1 MLPKPGEFHFLWEIC
16 SGAVD
21 EGSTVRTFGRLTNYD
36 ARISE
41 AALSVHHN
49 SNDYRLQI
57 LTSLVEP
64 FEARIGTEYM
74 ALGEMESTTGNVPV
88 IQARLLIDADG
99 VDLPL
104 LEHAVQE
111 QRKYFQQ
118 RDRSALETKRT
129 GRRDV

>member
-21 EGSTVRTFGRLTNYD
+21 EGSTVRTFG
-36 ARISE
+36 
-41 AALSVHHN
+41 
-49 SNDYRLQI
+49 RLQI